1 MVHQQGAV
9 MRLQRLDRATQYLF
23 LSSRAAGERG
33 EHHSRRAVTRRVGM
47 GQRRIDALTRIS
59 RQPPGNKT
67 PFARSTFRES
77 ARLTAPMSATADAQ
91 IEGRV
96 MKMFITALMFTTV
109 VCAPAFIQPAAARN
123 TAAEA
128 NRSRQNNNGYYR
140 GYPLEDWYRTD
151 SW

>member
-1 MVHQQGAV
+1 MFIPKLARQRVNAV
-9 MRLQRLDRATQYLF
+9 NTI
-23 LSSRAAGERG
+23 RG
-33 EHHSRRAVTRRVGM
+33 AVTRRVGM
-47 GQRRIDALTRIS
+47 GQRCIDALTRIS
-59 RQPPGNKT
+59 RQLPGNKT
-67 PFARSTFRES
+67 PFARSTFQES

-96 MKMFITALMFTTV
+96 MKMFISALVLATV
-109 VCAPAFIQPAAARN
+109 VCAPAFITAAARN

-128 NRSRQNNNGYYR
+128 NQSGRNNNGYYR

>member
-1 MVHQQGAV
+1 LEYDLVISPIG
-9 MRLQRLDRATQYLF
+9 
-23 LSSRAAGERG
+23 RG
-33 EHHSRRAVTRRVGM
+33 
-47 GQRRIDALTRIS
+47 RIDALTRIS
-59 RQPPGNKT
+59 CQLSGNKT

-77 ARLTAPMSATADAQ
+77 ARLTAPVSATAAAQ
-91 IEGRV
+91 IKGRV
-96 MKMFITALMFTTV
+96 MKKFITALVLATV

-128 NRSRQNNNGYYR
+128 NRSGQNNNGYYR

>member
-1 MVHQQGAV
+1 
-9 MRLQRLDRATQYLF
+9 
-23 LSSRAAGERG
+23 
-33 EHHSRRAVTRRVGM
+33 M
-47 GQRRIDALTRIS
+47 GQRGIDALTRIS
-59 RQPPGNKT
+59 RQLPGNKT

-96 MKMFITALMFTTV
+96 MKMFITALVLATV

-128 NRSRQNNNGYYR
+128 NRSGQNNGYYR

>member
-1 MVHQQGAV
+1 
-9 MRLQRLDRATQYLF
+9 
-23 LSSRAAGERG
+23 
-33 EHHSRRAVTRRVGM
+33 M

-59 RQPPGNKT
+59 RQLPGNKT

-96 MKMFITALMFTTV
+96 MKMFITALVLATV

-128 NRSRQNNNGYYR
+128 NRSGQNNNGYYR

-151 SW
+151 SWWELRWARPGMKALVSS